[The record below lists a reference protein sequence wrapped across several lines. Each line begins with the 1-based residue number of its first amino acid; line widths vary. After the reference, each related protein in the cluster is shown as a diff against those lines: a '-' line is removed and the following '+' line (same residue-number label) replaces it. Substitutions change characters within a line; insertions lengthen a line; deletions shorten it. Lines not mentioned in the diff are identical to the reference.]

1 MQYEA
6 VIGLE
11 VHAQLL
17 TASKIFCGCST
28 RFGADPNSQ
37 TCPVCLGLPGSLPV
51 LNRKVVDLAIKAGLA
66 THCRIAP
73 SARFA
78 RKNYFYPDL
87 PKGYQI
93 SMYELPLCEKGF
105 IEIALDGKVRRIGL
119 TRIHMEEDAGK
130 NLHEGLGEA
139 SHVDLNRAGI
149 PLLEIVSE
157 PELRSSEEAVAYLK
171 RLREILVYAGI
182 SDADMEKGNFRC
194 DANVS
199 LRPAGDSRLGTRAEV
214 KNMNSFRFV
223 KRALEYEVDRQEK
236 LLRAGKKVVQ
246 ETRLFDPRQGVTV
259 SMRSKEEAHD
269 YRYFPEPD
277 LVLLKVDSAWID
289 STSASLPELPE
300 AKRERFVNQYGIPE
314 YDAIVLTSSQALA
327 DFFEETVRMIDQPKT
342 ASNWIMGDLLR
353 ELKDE
358 NKEVGQSA
366 LRPQHLAAILKMI
379 EQGTIS
385 GTMAKTLFKEVYRT
399 GKDPQAVVRDQGM
412 LQLSDPSALTQI
424 IDRVLASNPTE
435 LAAFRG
441 GKEKLLSFFV
451 GEVMKA
457 SQGKANPAKVNE
469 LLKEKLGRS

>member
-1 MQYEA
+1 
-6 VIGLE
+6 
-11 VHAQLL
+11 
-17 TASKIFCGCST
+17 
-28 RFGADPNSQ
+28 
-37 TCPVCLGLPGSLPV
+37 
-51 LNRKVVDLAIKAGLA
+51 
-66 THCRIAP
+66 
-73 SARFA
+73 
-78 RKNYFYPDL
+78 
-87 PKGYQI
+87 
-93 SMYELPLCEKGF
+93 
-105 IEIALDGKVRRIGL
+105 
-119 TRIHMEEDAGK
+119 
-130 NLHEGLGEA
+130 
-139 SHVDLNRAGI
+139 
-149 PLLEIVSE
+149 
-157 PELRSSEEAVAYLK
+157 
-171 RLREILVYAGI
+171 
-182 SDADMEKGNFRC
+182 
-194 DANVS
+194 
-199 LRPAGDSRLGTRAEV
+199 
-214 KNMNSFRFV
+214 MNSFRFV

-469 LLKEKLGRS
+469 LLKEKL